1 MGSGSWTQVF
11 SNNCMCASL
20 QTASPPQRH
29 YPPKLLHES
38 MKQYE
43 EESKTGDRTKLKT
56 YMFYIYKWGGAFDTL
71 PKSKSKAQRST
82 WLTYLNKEN
91 KVLKGGVEVGLLL
104 QLHHGVKVLVVNMGI
119 NPEETLQNS
128 LCHRHKVFGK
138 WDTCNGIHTDQS
150 FIKSERGKSWC
161 HPDRLQQQ
169 AYTLTETGNPKL
181 STHTPHWLLQQ

>member
-1 MGSGSWTQVF
+1 MLDPLQVIV
-11 SNNCMCASL
+11 SL
-20 QTASPPQRH
+20 LIWVLGAEPRSSAITVWVLYCQTASPLQRH
-29 YPPKLLHES
+29 CPPKLLHES

-71 PKSKSKAQRST
+71 PKSKSKAQRPT

-138 WDTCNGIHTDQS
+138 WDTCNGIHTYQS
-150 FIKSERGKSWC
+150 FIKSECSKSWC
-161 HPDRLQQQ
+161 HPDRV
-169 AYTLTETGNPKL
+169 
-181 STHTPHWLLQQ
+181 